1 MEITIIWKIRWKYL
15 STNLC
20 FASDQT
26 AFVQTQKVHVIYKNP
41 TTYIEK
47 TRRRDVKRT
56 TKLIQTRFYGIVRR
70 FIY

>member
-26 AFVQTQKVHVIYKNP
+26 TFVQTQKVHVIYKNP
-41 TTYIEK
+41 TTYIKK
-47 TRRRDVKRT
+47 TSSRDVKRNT
-56 TKLIQTRFYGIVRR
+56 NLI
-70 FIY
+70 